1 MAEDPGA
8 YIIPDPGMVTMLKQY
23 RESGR
28 KTFLV
33 TNSLWEY
40 TNVVMNFLVGNT
52 QGPRNQEWVNLF
64 DVVIVGSRKPA
75 FLEDRSA
82 YIMRLNPAD
91 GSLWNVDGVEKP
103 VDQFLAQGKVR
114 GALGVCRRLDG
125 LMCWRLRLGSQP
137 RAYSP
142 RPHTIQQVFQG
153 GNWRYLLEM
162 LQLTSGDNVMYVD

>member
-40 TNVVMNFLVGNT
+40 TDVVMNFLVGNVA
-52 QGPRNQEWVNLF
+52 GPRNQDWVDLF
-64 DVVIVGSRKPA
+64 DVVVVGSRKPA

-82 YIMRLNPAD
+82 YMMRVNPAD

-103 VDQFLAQGKVR
+103 VDRFLAEGKVR
-114 GALGVCRRLDG
+114 CVRWVCGV
-125 LMCWRLRLGSQP
+125 
-137 RAYSP
+137 
-142 RPHTIQQVFQG
+142 
-153 GNWRYLLEM
+153 
-162 LQLTSGDNVMYVD
+162 